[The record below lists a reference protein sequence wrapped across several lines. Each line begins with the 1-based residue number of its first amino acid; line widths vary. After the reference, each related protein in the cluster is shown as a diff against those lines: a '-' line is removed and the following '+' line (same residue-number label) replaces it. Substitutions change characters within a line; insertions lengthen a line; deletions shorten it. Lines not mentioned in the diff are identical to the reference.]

1 MNTNLKPIMTTREVA
16 QALGLAEQEV
26 RRLEAEGILKRLR
39 GFSCPMK
46 FSGHQILEWLKGE
59 KR

>member
-1 MNTNLKPIMTTREVA
+1 MNANIKPIMTTREVA
-16 QALGLAEQEV
+16 QALGLAAQEV
-26 RRLEAEGILKRLR
+26 RRLEAEGVLKRLR
-39 GFSCPMK
+39 VFNCPMK